1 MSESAAGPEENS
13 DHSIASRLDAI
24 EWSLSRLAEVQ
35 DVLDQQ
41 DLSMAAIHVDQAI
54 ESLRSEKVLAQH
66 PN

>member
-1 MSESAAGPEENS
+1 MSESAACPEENS
-13 DHSIASRLDAI
+13 DHSTTSKLDAI

-41 DLSMAAIHVDQAI
+41 GLSMPAIHVDQAI
-54 ESLRSEKVLAQH
+54 ESLRSEKELAQQ